1 MTITQKTPQPSHH
14 LMYDQLNAAR
24 TADKITIHF
33 RDGRV
38 ATGCLAF
45 NYLHGT
51 GRVIDPDQKIS
62 TDFSIEEIRDLKL
75 S

>member
-14 LMYDQLNAAR
+14 RMYDQLNAAR
-24 TADKITIHF
+24 TADKVTIHF

-45 NYLHGT
+45 NY
-51 GRVIDPDQKIS
+51 
-62 TDFSIEEIRDLKL
+62 
-75 S
+75 